1 MFKRILRRCWGLIPG
16 GIRLKLIRATQK
28 KFTVS
33 VAAIITDSSG
43 RILLLEHLL
52 RPQRSGWGIPG
63 GFINF
68 GEQFEDAIRR
78 EMREE
83 VAIELTDVTIVRL
96 RTIGRHIE
104 VMFRASTD
112 GIPEIKSREICSFGW
127 FTVETM
133 PPEMSEVQKALIREV
148 LSNARNP
155 IV

>member
-1 MFKRILRRCWGLIPG
+1 MLKRILRRCWGSIPG
-16 GIRLKLIRATQK
+16 GIRLKIIRATQK

-43 RILLLEHLL
+43 KILLLEHLL

-78 EMREE
+78 EIREE
-83 VAIELTDVTIVRL
+83 VGIELDQLRMVQL
-96 RTIGRHIE
+96 RTIGRHVE

-112 GIPEIKSREICSFGW
+112 DEPVISSREICSFGW
-127 FTVETM
+127 FEIDNM
-133 PPEMSEVQKALIREV
+133 PPEMSEVQKAMIRKI
-148 LSNARNP
+148 LSKPNNSS
-155 IV
+155 V

>member
-1 MFKRILRRCWGLIPG
+1 MLKRILQRCWASIPG
-16 GIRLKLIRATQK
+16 GIRLKIIRSTQK

-83 VAIELTDVTIVRL
+83 VGIELSDAKIVRL
-96 RTIGRHIE
+96 RTIGRHVE

-112 GIPEIKSREICSFGW
+112 DEPSIGSRETRRVGPSRTTG
-127 FTVETM
+127 
-133 PPEMSEVQKALIREV
+133 KAF
-148 LSNARNP
+148 SHT
-155 IV
+155 

>member
-1 MFKRILRRCWGLIPG
+1 MLKRILQRCWASIPG
-16 GIRLKLIRATQK
+16 GIRLKIIRSTQK

-83 VAIELTDVTIVRL
+83 VGIELSDAKIVRL
-96 RTIGRHIE
+96 RTIGRHVE

-112 GIPEIKSREICSFGW
+112 DEPSIGSREICSFGW
-127 FTVETM
+127 FAVDSM
-133 PPEMSEVQKALIREV
+133 PPEMSEVQKSLVREI
-148 LSNARNP
+148 LSKHDKS